1 MTRREAVI
9 SRDVFM
15 KPTLLAFVAGLASA
29 GFVREAAAAEPDLI
43 LYHANIITLDPHS
56 SRAEALSVSDGR
68 ILRVGKNDEV
78 LSTRG
83 PRTLAINLEART
95 VIPGLIDSHVHANG
109 ACLTEFDHEIPAME
123 SIADVLE
130 YIRGRARGLPAGE
143 WIHVRQ
149 VFITRL
155 RETRYPTRGELDEA
169 APRHP
174 VLFSTG
180 PDASLNTL
188 ALKESG
194 MDRDFKIAD
203 GGAGSIERDPAT
215 GEPTGILRN
224 ATRFVKVRPSGRSPS
239 DAERLARLEA
249 LLGDYN
255 RVGIT
260 AVIDRNASAEDMELY
275 GKLLEDGKLTVRVAA
290 SRSVDSLGPL
300 EKVQEAIRG
309 IARDP
314 KRPAGPFLK
323 TIGIKMFLDGGMLT
337 GSAYMR
343 EPWGV
348 SKIYSIADPD
358 YRGLLFI
365 PKERLLPI
373 VRTAAEEG
381 LQFTA
386 HSVGDGAVHALLD
399 VYEDL
404 TRALPLRATRPC
416 ITHSNFMSAEAVA
429 LAARLGVCVDIQP
442 AWLYL
447 DAPTLLKQFGSE
459 RLRWFQPLKSL
470 SRAGVIAGG
479 GSDHMQKIGSLRS
492 VNPYDPFL
500 GIWTA
505 ITRKSRGR
513 DEPLHEAESLSR
525 EEALRLYT
533 TNNAY
538 LHFSEKEIGSLEE
551 GKLADFALLDK
562 DILTCPVDEIRKI
575 GVLKTFVGGRKVS
588 AAR

>member
-1 MTRREAVI
+1 
-9 SRDVFM
+9 M
-15 KPTLLAFVAGLASA
+15 KPVSLAFAASLSISIMTHGASA
-29 GFVREAAAAEPDLI
+29 AEADLI
-43 LYHANIITLDPHS
+43 LHHGKVITLDPRS
-56 SRAEALSVSDGR
+56 TVAEALSVSDGR
-68 ILRVGKNDEV
+68 ILRVGKNDDV
-78 LSTRG
+78 LAARG
-83 PRTLAINLEART
+83 PKTVSIDLEGKTA
-95 VIPGLIDSHVHANG
+95 IPGFIDSHVHATG

-123 SIADVLE
+123 SIGDVLD
-130 YIRGRARGLPAGE
+130 YIRGRARALPAGS

-155 RETRYPTRGELDEA
+155 RETRYPTRAELDEA

-194 MDRDFKIAD
+194 IDRDFKITD
-203 GGAGSIERDPAT
+203 GGAGTIERDSET

-224 ATRFVKVRPSGRSPS
+224 ATRFVKVKASERSAS
-239 DAERLARLEA
+239 DTERLARLES
-249 LLGDYN
+249 LLRDYN
-255 RVGIT
+255 SVGIT
-260 AVIDRNASAEDMELY
+260 AVIDRNASEKDMELY
-275 GKLLEDGKLTVRVAA
+275 GKLLEAGKLTVRVAA
-290 SRSVDSLGPL
+290 SRSVDSLGPI
-300 EKVQEAIRG
+300 EKVQDAIRG

-314 KRPAGPFLK
+314 KRPSGPHLK

-348 SKIYSIADPD
+348 SKIYSIADPA

-365 PKERLLPI
+365 PKERLLSI

-386 HSVGDGAVHALLD
+386 HAVGDGAVHTLLD
-399 VYEDL
+399 VYEEVSR
-404 TRALPLRATRPC
+404 TFPLRATRPC

-429 LAARLGVCVDIQP
+429 LAARLGACVDIQP

-459 RLRWFQPLKSL
+459 RLRWFQPLRSL
-470 SRAGVIAGG
+470 FRAGVVAGG

-500 GIWTA
+500 GMWTA

-513 DEPLHEAESLSR
+513 GEPLHEAESLSR
-525 EEALRLYT
+525 EEALRFYT
-533 TNNAY
+533 TNNAH

-551 GKLADFALLDK
+551 GKLADIAVLDK
-562 DILTCPVDEIRKI
+562 DILACPVDEIRRI
-575 GVLKTFVGGRKVS
+575 RVLRTFVGGREVYS
-588 AAR
+588 AR